1 MHMGTERTNKTTWK
15 GNHKGLSENPV
26 KKRVKHSKLTPY
38 VRSKNKKY
46 DESSDESI

>member
-1 MHMGTERTNKTTWK
+1 MHMGTERTTKTK
-15 GNHKGLSENPV
+15 YNRKGLLENSP

-46 DESSDESI
+46 DESSDENI

>member
-1 MHMGTERTNKTTWK
+1 MHMGTHRTTKTKYDNKK
-15 GNHKGLSENPV
+15 LSENTP

-46 DESSDESI
+46 DESSDENT

>member
-1 MHMGTERTNKTTWK
+1 MHMETERIKKTK
-15 GNHKGLSENPV
+15 RRGLLENSP

-46 DESSDESI
+46 DESSDENI